1 MKNALHDRNAIFFI
15 ITSIIITKIKSKQ
28 LHIFIIMIG
37 IFIVIMMVNIAVE
50 ASV

>member
-1 MKNALHDRNAIFFI
+1 MKNALHDLNAIFI

>member
-1 MKNALHDRNAIFFI
+1 MKNTLHDLNAIFI
-15 ITSIIITKIKSKQ
+15 ITSIIITMIKSKK